1 VESEDLDAKAFWSIG
16 LWSFGIARR
25 DLQSGSKAP
34 GVHHADGALAE
45 LPRSQGSA
53 IPIRNLLLNLEHT
66 TRIRAKTRVPG
77 GFDILRMIKPGA
89 AKK

>member
-1 VESEDLDAKAFWSIG
+1 
-16 LWSFGIARR
+16 
-25 DLQSGSKAP
+25 
-34 GVHHADGALAE
+34 
-45 LPRSQGSA
+45 
-53 IPIRNLLLNLEHT
+53 LNLEHT